1 MKDRMKLL
9 TDVQVENVHEA
20 ALHMLETLGMEF
32 DNDEACEYFK
42 KAGATVDGHICKIP
56 RTLIEKCLATVPKK
70 EDFVLYGR
78 TPDRDWKVQD
88 HLPTLHAMTMAVKVI
103 DPITGDVRDAT
114 RDDLA
119 KMTQIL
125 ERMDCFTAASAPVT
139 PQDVPLA
146 AADWYTWAESIKHT
160 TKHITGGC
168 VGKQGVYDAAKMGA
182 IALGSMEEFKKRPFL
197 SVWALTSPPLRA
209 DENMCNTLMA
219 AAEMGMCNVITSGGI
234 LGMSSPITVE
244 SALIHTHA
252 EIMATIALTQ
262 LVNPGAPVI
271 YSSFVRSVDMGT
283 MCVGM
288 GSPESTLMRG
298 CMAQLGN
305 YLNLPTQTPTMLR
318 DGKVLDAQAGF
329 ETGFC
334 GLVGAM
340 TSDFVICTQ
349 LDSDLIVDFAD
360 FPFTNECM
368 QQIQRLLRPLDFD
381 EERVD
386 FDNMEEVG
394 HGGSFLDSYHTVQY
408 FRSELWTPDL
418 TERDNFANWKARGGK
433 DIRQKALERS
443 LSIIEEVGG
452 KALLSDEQCKAIDEI
467 AANSLEKAVRTH
479 QG

>member
-9 TDVQVENVHEA
+9 TDTQVENIHDA
-20 ALHMLETLGMEF
+20 ALHMLETLGMKF
-32 DNDEACEYFK
+32 DNDEACAYFK
-42 KAGATVDGHICKIP
+42 KAGADVDGHICRIP
-56 RTLIEKCLATVPKK
+56 RKVIESCMASVPKK
-70 EDFVLYGR
+70 ADFVLYGR

-103 DPITGDVRDAT
+103 DPYSGEVRFAT
-114 RDDLA
+114 CDDLA

-125 ERMDCFTAASAPVT
+125 ERMDCVTAASAPVT

-146 AADWYTWAESIKHT
+146 AADWYTWAVSIKHT

-197 SVWALTSPPLRA
+197 SVWALTSPPLFA
-209 DENMCNTLMA
+209 DENMCNTVMA

-252 EIMATIALTQ
+252 EIMAVIALTQ

-271 YSSFVRSVDMGT
+271 YSSFVRSVDMST

-288 GSPESTLMRG
+288 GSPESILMRG

-305 YLNLPTQTPTMLR
+305 YLDLPTQVPTMLR

-329 ETGFC
+329 ETGFG

-340 TSDFVICTQ
+340 TSDFIICTQ

-381 EERVD
+381 EERVS
-386 FDNMEEVG
+386 FENMEEVG
-394 HGGSFLDSYHTVQY
+394 HGGSFLDSFHTVEY

-418 TERDNFANWKARGGK
+418 TERGNYASWEARGSK

-443 LSIIEEVGG
+443 LAIIEEVGG
-452 KALLSDEQCKAIDEI
+452 KALLSDEQCRAIDAI
-467 AANSLEKAVRTH
+467 AADSLDKTVRTN
-479 QG
+479 QS